1 MAVVA
6 MSPGRRA
13 RRRAH
18 DAQRVC
24 KAAGLW
30 GVGPVEVV
38 FNDEAVQAEAA

>member
-1 MAVVA
+1 MAVVV

-30 GVGPVEVV
+30 GIGPVEVV